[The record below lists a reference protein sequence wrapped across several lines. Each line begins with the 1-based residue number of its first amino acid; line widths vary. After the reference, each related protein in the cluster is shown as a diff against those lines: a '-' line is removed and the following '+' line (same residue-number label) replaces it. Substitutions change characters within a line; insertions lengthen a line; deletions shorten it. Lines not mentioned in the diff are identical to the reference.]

1 MASSASQAVLSDL
14 QDRINVAKRELDT
27 LRETDEEYEV
37 KKMVLEHGLA
47 SLETQYETEQQED
60 YRRQHE
66 DDVYSP
72 GTSTDLPIVGNHG
85 HQRPQSSDA
94 AMKPASNGFA
104 SYAGSSNNAF
114 GGHFASD
121 GLMAGQGRPAAA
133 PSWGFGSLED
143 TFTPD
148 TTSFPSM
155 NGRLSSGSISSP
167 DSGFLRPQKRQRES
181 MGLSNT
187 GGHAA
192 KSLRATPSPAI
203 TGTTTPTSLESFE
216 FPDDPD
222 LFHLLGGNPK
232 DHIREMR
239 EEQKAQEK
247 LLEARRKQERE
258 DEDFARSLQQYG
270 DGNGDIG
277 HVEHATPGPS
287 TASHNTSQTVLDSQ
301 GRYRRPEPFSSPLF
315 VGEDPFS
322 TYTLPVKQESLYR
335 HDHAGIKQENAN
347 RNTNG
352 HAPVKQE
359 RSHQSQSFI
368 DLGSDDDF
376 GATGD
381 PSHPSSDLVEIDP
394 SDFANNRSIP
404 GPYNPYG
411 NTAEGSGPSTWGNMG
426 GQIGQSVINAARGVY
441 NSAYDLVD
449 QQLAEYGTTP
459 SGFGGF
465 GGSSVYNNGAGSSSN
480 FIDLDSYDP
489 PQDLTSSVFGR
500 HGINPNDPAN
510 RELVESYM
518 DRINYVTHDPT
529 RTTAEIK
536 SLLENIRPDEEL
548 PPENREGTPDAMT
561 YALMEHQKLGLTWMR
576 TMEEGS
582 NKGGILADDM
592 GLGKTIQA
600 LALMVARRSTDR
612 KCKTTLIV
620 APVALLK
627 QWEREIQ
634 QKLKPGPRHT
644 LTTFIFHGDK
654 RHTTFERL
662 RTFDVVLTTYGTL
675 ASELKRREDIVMK
688 KRANANWRPSGR
700 EDNLP
705 LLGDE
710 CKWYRVILDEA
721 QWIKN
726 KSTKQA
732 QAVSQL
738 QALTRFCMTGTPM
751 MNNVSELYSLIRFL
765 RIRPYCEPENFRRDF
780 TTPLKSSSDSA
791 KSRAMRKLQALLKAI
806 LLRRTKKS
814 QIDGRSILDLPER
827 TTEQSHAVF
836 SDDELAF
843 YQALETHTQ
852 LTFNK
857 YLKANTVGRN
867 YSNILVLLLRLRQAC
882 CHPHLIK
889 DFGQASGSAD
899 VTPEDMLK
907 LAKELAP
914 EVVARIKEQCSL
926 NEDSAMECPVCMDMA
941 DNPTIFIPCGHN
953 TCSECFARISDPSQA
968 NADGNEGR
976 NPDIK
981 CPNCRGKIIPTKVI
995 DHNAFKRVYLPQL
1008 MMDGLLDDDDD
1019 SQADVETT
1027 DDSDSDDDE
1036 DEEDDEVDSKGNL
1049 FNFVVRDDDD
1059 EDSFETEEGDGSYN
1073 GGEASGKKPSTS
1085 KKAKKRNK
1093 GKGKGKAKE
1102 KKPPKQTLAEL
1113 KKAGMRNIK
1122 ARRRYLKRLDKEWI
1136 PSGKTEKTMEILRA
1150 IQERKDSET
1159 NQCEKTIIFSQ
1170 FTSLLDLLE
1179 VPIAK
1184 AGWGYRRYDGS
1195 MTANARNDAVI
1206 DFTDRKDCKIML
1218 VSLKAG
1224 NAGLNLVAASQV
1236 IILDPFWNP
1245 FVEEQAIDRAH
1256 RIGQQKPVQVHRVLV
1271 PNTVEDRILA
1281 LQEKKRELIEAAL
1294 DEKASQN
1301 VGRLGI
1307 RELGFLFDVA
1317 T

>member
-1 MASSASQAVLSDL
+1 MASFSSQAVLSDL
-14 QDRINVAKRELDT
+14 QDRINVAKQELDT

-47 SLETQYETEQQED
+47 SLETQFENEQEEA
-60 YRRQHE
+60 YRRRHE
-66 DDVYSP
+66 DNGNSP
-72 GTSTDLPIVGNHG
+72 GNSPDLPIVGNYG
-85 HQRPQSSDA
+85 HHRPQSSDA
-94 AMKPASNGFA
+94 TMKPVSMGFA
-104 SYAGSSNNAF
+104 PYAGSSNNAF

-121 GLMAGQGRPAAA
+121 GVMAGQGRPATAL
-133 PSWGFGSLED
+133 SWGFGSLED
-143 TFTPD
+143 AVTPD
-148 TTSFPSM
+148 TTTFPSM

-181 MGLSNT
+181 LGLSNS

-192 KSLRATPSPAI
+192 KSLRTTPSPAI

-258 DEDFARSLQQYG
+258 DEEFARSLQQYG
-270 DGNGDIG
+270 EGDGDIG
-277 HVEHATPGPS
+277 YGEHAIAGPS
-287 TASHNTSQTVLDSQ
+287 TAPRSASQTVLDSQ
-301 GRYRRPEPFSSPLF
+301 GRYRRPEPLSSPFF

-322 TYTLPVKQESLYR
+322 SYTLPVKQESMYR
-335 HDHAGIKQENAN
+335 RDHSGIKQENTN

-352 HAPVKQE
+352 HVPVKQE
-359 RSHQSQSFI
+359 RSHQPQSFI
-368 DLGSDDDF
+368 DLGSDDEF
-376 GATGD
+376 GATGES
-381 PSHPSSDLVEIDP
+381 SHPSSDLVEIDP
-394 SDFANNRSIP
+394 STFANNRSIP

-411 NTAEGSGPSTWGNMG
+411 NTAETSGPSTWGNTG
-426 GQIGQSVINAARGVY
+426 GQIGQSIVNATRGVY
-441 NSAYDLVD
+441 NSAYNLVD
-449 QQLAEYGTTP
+449 QQLAEYGTIP
-459 SGFGGF
+459 SGFGGI
-465 GGSSVYNNGAGSSSN
+465 GGSSVYDHGAGSSST
-480 FIDLDSYDP
+480 FIDLDSDDQ

-548 PPENREGTPDAMT
+548 PPENREGTPEAMT

-627 QWEREIQ
+627 QWER
-634 QKLKPGPRHT
+634 
-644 LTTFIFHGDK
+644 
-654 RHTTFERL
+654 
-662 RTFDVVLTTYGTL
+662 TL
-675 ASELKRREDIVMK
+675 ASELKRREDVLMK
-688 KRANANWRPSGR
+688 KRANPNWRPTGR
-700 EDNLP
+700 EDSLP

-751 MNNVSELYSLIRFL
+751 MNNVSELYSLIHFL

-814 QIDGRSILDLPER
+814 QIDGKSILDLPER
-827 TTEQSHAVF
+827 TTEQSHAIF

-843 YQALETHTQ
+843 YKALETHTQ

-889 DFGQASGSAD
+889 DFGQASGSSD
-899 VTPEDMLK
+899 VTPEEMMK
-907 LAKELAP
+907 LARELAP

-926 NEDSAMECPVCMDMA
+926 NEDSAMECP
-941 DNPTIFIPCGHN
+941 
-953 TCSECFARISDPSQA
+953 A
-968 NADGNEGR
+968 NAEGNEGR
-976 NPDIK
+976 NLDIK
-981 CPNCRGKIIPTKVI
+981 CPNCRGKILPTKVI
-995 DHNAFKRVYLPQL
+995 DHNAFKRVYLPEL
-1008 MMDGLLDDDDD
+1008 MADGLLDDEGD

-1027 DDSDSDDDE
+1027 DNSDSDDDDDDDD

-1049 FNFVVRDDDD
+1049 LNFVVRDDVDD
-1059 EDSFETEEGDGSYN
+1059 DSSETEEGDESYSH
-1073 GGEASGKKPSTS
+1073 GKAAGKKPSTS

-1093 GKGKGKAKE
+1093 GKGKAKTKE
-1102 KKPPKQTLAEL
+1102 KKPPRQTLAEL
-1113 KKAGMRNIK
+1113 KKAGMRNLK
-1122 ARRRYLKRLDKEWI
+1122 ARQRYLKRLNKEWI

-1150 IQERKDSET
+1150 IQERKDPET

-1179 VPIAK
+1179 VPVAS

-1195 MTANARNDAVI
+1195 MSANARNDAVI
-1206 DFTDRKDCKIML
+1206 DFTDRKECKIML

-1224 NAGLNLVAASQV
+1224 NAGLNLIAASQV

-1307 RELGFLFDVA
+1307 RELGFLFDVS

>member
-1 MASSASQAVLSDL
+1 MAASISSQARLFEL
-14 QDRINVAKRELDT
+14 QERINVVKQELDS
-27 LRETDEEYEV
+27 LQETDGEYEET
-37 KKMVLEHGLA
+37 KMVLEHGLA
-47 SLETQYETEQQED
+47 SLETQVETEQQDE
-60 YRRQHE
+60 YRRQH
-66 DDVYSP
+66 DDSVSAS
-72 GTSTDLPIVGNHG
+72 GSSTDFPIVGDYG

-94 AMKPASNGFA
+94 TIRPASNGFA

-121 GLMAGQGRPAAA
+121 GVMAGQGRQAAA
-133 PSWGFGSLED
+133 PSWGFDSLED
-143 TFTPD
+143 TVTPD
-148 TTSFPSM
+148 TANFSSFVD
-155 NGRLSSGSISSP
+155 GRLSSGSISSP
-167 DSGFLRPQKRQRES
+167 DSGFLRPQKRQRQS
-181 MGLSNT
+181 LGLSNV
-187 GGHAA
+187 GAHPA
-192 KSLRATPSPAI
+192 KSLRTTPSPAI

-216 FPDDPD
+216 FPDDPE
-222 LFHLLGGNPK
+222 LFQLLGGNPK
-232 DHIREMR
+232 DHMREMR

-247 LLEARRKQERE
+247 LLEAKRKQEQE
-258 DEDFARSLQQYG
+258 DEEFARSLQQIG
-270 DGNGDIG
+270 DEDGNIV
-277 HVEHATPGPS
+277 HEEYAIAGPS
-287 TASHNTSQTVLDSQ
+287 TAHRNTSQTVLDSQ
-301 GRYRRPEPFSSPLF
+301 GRYRRPEPLSSPF
-315 VGEDPFS
+315 AAEEYPFS
-322 TYTLPVKQESLYR
+322 YTFPVKQENSYR
-335 HDHAGIKQENAN
+335 PDQSGIKQENASQN
-347 RNTNG
+347 SNG
-352 HAPVKQE
+352 YLPVKQE
-359 RSHQSQSFI
+359 RSHPSQSFI

-376 GATGD
+376 GATGEHGH
-381 PSHPSSDLVEIDP
+381 SSSDLVEIDP
-394 SDFANNRSIP
+394 STFANTRSNP

-411 NTAEGSGPSTWGNMG
+411 NSAEASSLGSWGNLG
-426 GQIGQSVINAARGVY
+426 GQIGQSIIDTTRGVY
-441 NSAYDLVD
+441 NSAYNLVD

-459 SGFGGF
+459 SGFGGI
-465 GGSSVYNNGAGSSSN
+465 GGSSVYGNAASSSSN
-480 FIDLDSYDP
+480 FIDLDSYDQ
-489 PQDLTSSVFGR
+489 PQDLTSSVFDR

-510 RELVESYM
+510 RGLVESYM

-536 SLLENIRPDEEL
+536 VLLENIRPDEEL
-548 PPENREGTPDAMT
+548 PPENREGTPEAMT

-576 TMEEGS
+576 NMEEGS

-612 KCKTTLIV
+612 KCKTTLII
-620 APVALLK
+620 APVSLLK

-634 QKLKPGPRHT
+634 TKLKPGPLYS
-644 LTTFIFHGDK
+644 LTTFILHGDK
-654 RHTTFERL
+654 RHTPFERL

-675 ASELKRREDIVMK
+675 ASELKRREDISMRK
-688 KRANANWRPSGR
+688 KANPNWRPTGK
-700 EDNLP
+700 EDHLP

-765 RIRPYCEPENFRRDF
+765 RIRPYSEPENFRRDF
-780 TTPLKSSSDSA
+780 TTPLKGSSDAA

-814 QIDGRSILDLPER
+814 KIDGRSILDLPER
-827 TTEQSHAVF
+827 TMEQSHAVF
-836 SDDELAF
+836 SDDEQAF
-843 YQALETHTQ
+843 YQALETQTQ

-889 DFGQASGSAD
+889 DFGQALGSAE
-899 VTPEDMLK
+899 VSPETMLK

-914 EVVARIKEQCSL
+914 DVVARIKEQCAL

-976 NPDIK
+976 TPEIK
-981 CPNCRGKIIPTKVI
+981 CPNCRGKVVPTKVI
-995 DHNAFKRVYLPQL
+995 DHNVFKRVYLPEL
-1008 MMDGLLDDDDD
+1008 ITDGLLDDDVD

-1036 DEEDDEVDSKGNL
+1036 DESDEIDSKGNL
-1049 FNFVVRDDDD
+1049 LNFVVRDDDD
-1059 EDSFETEEGDGSYN
+1059 EDSSEAEGDESY
-1073 GGEASGKKPSTS
+1073 GRGEASGKKSSKS

-1093 GKGKGKAKE
+1093 GKGKAKE
-1102 KKPPKQTLAEL
+1102 KKPPRQTLAEL
-1113 KKAGMRNIK
+1113 KKAGMRNVK
-1122 ARRRYLKRLDKEWI
+1122 ARKQYLKRLSKEWI
-1136 PSGKTEKTMEILRA
+1136 PSGKTEKTMEILQA
-1150 IQERKDSET
+1150 IQDRKDPQTKQS
-1159 NQCEKTIIFSQ
+1159 EKTIIFSQ

-1195 MTANARNDAVI
+1195 MSSNARNDAVE
-1206 DFTDRKDCKIML
+1206 DFTERKECKIML

-1224 NAGLNLVAASQV
+1224 NAGLNLIAASQV

-1256 RIGQQKPVQVHRVLV
+1256 RIGQLRPVQVHRVLV
-1271 PNTVEDRILA
+1271 QNTVEDRILA

-1301 VGRLGI
+1301 VARLGI
-1307 RELGFLFDVA
+1307 RELGFLFDVS